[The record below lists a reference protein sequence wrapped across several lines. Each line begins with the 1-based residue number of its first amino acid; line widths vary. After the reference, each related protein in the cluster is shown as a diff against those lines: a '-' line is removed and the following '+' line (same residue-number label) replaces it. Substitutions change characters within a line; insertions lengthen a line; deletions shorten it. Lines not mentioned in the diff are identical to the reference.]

1 MNLFGYSGREKD
13 AVMRKLIRT
22 VIIVLGVI
30 VVLVVAVGF
39 YAVLNLNG
47 IIQKQRGLILSKAS
61 AAVGRKVEVQDIHA
75 SLGWGVIADLRGVT
89 VADDPAFSQHPF
101 VQAADVYVRIALL
114 PLLSRRVEIKQI
126 SLKQPVV
133 HIIKNKRGELNLS
146 SIGRNPAAG
155 EAATPTPAAP
165 PTAEQ
170 PLRGAPLTGAQP
182 AGQTPTAG
190 AGALGG
196 VSVSSLTVENAT
208 LVYQDPSGSALAVR
222 SIDLDVENLAVSTPI
237 DIKLSLAA
245 FGKDRNLT
253 LTGKVGPL
261 MTNGAIDL
269 TPFRS
274 RLTWA
279 PGRSLS
285 TSSKR
290 CRKSPRHC
298 RPSSSS
304 RTRSR
309 PRSRSTAL
317 LRPSRSTS
325 RPI

>member
-1 MNLFGYSGREKD
+1 
-13 AVMRKLIRT
+13 MRKLIRT

-155 EAATPTPAAP
+155 EAATPTPAAAAHGR
-165 PTAEQ
+165 TAAQ
-170 PLRGAPLTGAQP
+170 RRASYRSAARGA
-182 AGQTPTAG
+182 
-190 AGALGG
+190 
-196 VSVSSLTVENAT
+196 NA
-208 LVYQDPSGSALAVR
+208 
-222 SIDLDVENLAVSTPI
+222 
-237 DIKLSLAA
+237 
-245 FGKDRNLT
+245 
-253 LTGKVGPL
+253 
-261 MTNGAIDL
+261 
-269 TPFRS
+269 
-274 RLTWA
+274 
-279 PGRSLS
+279 
-285 TSSKR
+285 
-290 CRKSPRHC
+290 
-298 RPSSSS
+298 
-304 RTRSR
+304 
-309 PRSRSTAL
+309 
-317 LRPSRSTS
+317 
-325 RPI
+325 